1 MSSRIKELEAQIA
14 VNRKALKRL
23 ERQLALDATAAHLR
37 ERING
42 SLTAPREP
50 GLKQRLQEL
59 EAKLAELKRGIK

>member
-1 MSSRIKELEAQIA
+1 MSTRIKELEQQIA

-23 ERQLALDATAAHLR
+23 ESQLALEPTANHLR

-42 SLTAPREP
+42 SVGPNREP
-50 GLKQRLQEL
+50 GLRQRLQEL